1 MTIILLV
8 LKIIG
13 ILLLAFLVLL
23 AALVLLVLFVPVR
36 YRVRGSWREKP
47 ELSARVSFLL
57 HAVVFGLDMLPEK
70 NDVYL
75 RILGF
80 KKNLTKAD
88 NTEEF
93 EDTIEEIAGEGALN
107 AAQEAKEAADTFADT
122 AVLEKEKRDGK
133 KTSGTTEGN
142 AKTEG
147 AGADAPREDFVQK
160 RRHIL
165 SFPAD
170 AVQRIKD
177 FFEQVKAAF
186 GRARAAFVRFI
197 AVSGRIQRLW
207 ENEGNRQA
215 LRFLGGRLFFLLKK
229 LAPKKLAL
237 DMAYSTGSPDTT
249 GELLGV
255 LALFPVAYT
264 QRWNIKPDFA
274 ADSFY
279 VDARFDI
286 RGRVFIFQ
294 VLGIALS
301 VLLDKNC
308 RKLYNE
314 IKNGS

>member
-1 MTIILLV
+1 MTIVLLV

-13 ILLLAFLVLL
+13 ILLLALLVLFT
-23 AALVLLVLFVPVR
+23 ALVLLVLFVPVR

-47 ELSARVSFLL
+47 ELTARVSFLL
-57 HAVVFGLDMLPEK
+57 HAAVLGLDMLPGK

-80 KKNLTKAD
+80 KKYLTKAD

-93 EDTIEEIAGEGALN
+93 EDTIEEIAGEGAVD
-107 AAQEAKEAADTFADT
+107 AAEEAKEAADTFVDT
-122 AVLEKEKRDGK
+122 AVREKEKKEGER
-133 KTSGTTEGN
+133 TTENN
-142 AKTEG
+142 AKTG
-147 AGADAPREDFVQK
+147 DAGEDAPREDPLHK
-160 RRHIL
+160 RRRIL
-165 SFPAD
+165 SIPHAV
-170 AVQRIKD
+170 VQRIRD
-177 FFEQVKAAF
+177 FFEQIKAAF
-186 GRARAAFVRFI
+186 GRTRAAFIRFL
-197 AVSGRIQRLW
+197 AVAGRIRRLW

-215 LRFLGGRLFFLLKK
+215 LRFLGGRLFLLLRK

-249 GELLGV
+249 GELLGI

-264 QRWNIKPDFA
+264 QRWNIKPDFT

-286 RGRVFIFQ
+286 RGRVFVFQ